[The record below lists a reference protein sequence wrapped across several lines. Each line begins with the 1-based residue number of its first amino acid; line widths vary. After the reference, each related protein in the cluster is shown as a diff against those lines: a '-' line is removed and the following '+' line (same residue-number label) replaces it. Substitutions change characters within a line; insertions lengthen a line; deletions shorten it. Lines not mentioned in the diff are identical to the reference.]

1 MLMHH
6 HHHHEGQKLCCGQT
20 SVSLVSRQAIK
31 IREGAVNV
39 HHRWKFFLI
48 IYFLWLS
55 MCAHRSW
62 AHLAS
67 DSFSTDENSKEEN
80 GGGDIG
86 HIHHEVIL
94 YSRITSQAHLE
105 HGS

>member
-1 MLMHH
+1 
-6 HHHHEGQKLCCGQT
+6 
-20 SVSLVSRQAIK
+20 
-31 IREGAVNV
+31 
-39 HHRWKFFLI
+39 
-48 IYFLWLS
+48 

-80 GGGDIG
+80 GGGGDIG

>member
-1 MLMHH
+1 
-6 HHHHEGQKLCCGQT
+6 
-20 SVSLVSRQAIK
+20 
-31 IREGAVNV
+31 
-39 HHRWKFFLI
+39 
-48 IYFLWLS
+48 

-62 AHLAS
+62 ARLAS

-80 GGGDIG
+80 GGGIG